1 MRRSLVVRMLAVS
14 IVVAVASIAATA
26 WLAALTASG
35 GIRQQQSQSLA
46 DDTRIYTTLLDY
58 AATHQSWSGVDDTI
72 SELERSTSRSIEL
85 QTAAAAA
92 PPGARASAVIDPL
105 AVDPVIL
112 PDAPVDRIDPDAA
125 GPYRLTADARAQLG
139 TIADRVAACLEQDGA
154 SVARRTLPSGRPA
167 VTTPFADDY
176 ARCGG
181 DELDHPTSTEAT
193 ALAALDSLVNQCLSG
208 AGVAPVAVNVDFSW
222 SPTVAQVAGA
232 EPAQTVR
239 DCIAASRKSQ
249 LAPYVAPSAVL
260 FVTSESGAAP
270 TTFDLSS
277 GNQLRIAAAAA
288 AVLLVTIVV
297 TVIASTRLTRPLRAL
312 TSAAQTMAGG
322 TSGTRVAVRGSD
334 EIARLGVAFNEMS
347 AARDAMEQQ
356 RRAMTSDIAH
366 ELRTPLSNIRGW
378 LEAARDGIV
387 TGDAA
392 LAASLLE
399 EAMLLQHIIDDL
411 QDLAMADAGRLRLN
425 RQPLPVAEL
434 LGQVVT
440 AHAVLAEAADI
451 RLGLR
456 VDGDPMTD
464 ADPLRLR
471 QVLDNLVRNALRYT
485 RAGGQVE
492 LHARQH
498 GDQVLIEVSDT
509 GIGIDAHD
517 LPHVFDRFWRAEK
530 SRNRESGGSGLG
542 LSIARRLV
550 EAHGGSI
557 AVTSTPGEGSVFR
570 VTLPAA

>member
-1 MRRSLVVRMLAVS
+1 MRRSLVLRMLTVS
-14 IVVAVASIAATA
+14 ILVAVASIAATA

-58 AATHQSWSGVDDTI
+58 GASHSDWAGVRGTVAA
-72 SELERSTSRSIEL
+72 LEKSTGRSIEL
-85 QTAAAAA
+85 QTSAA
-92 PPGARASAVIDPL
+92 PTPTGARASAVIDPL

-112 PDAPVDRIDPDAA
+112 PDAPADRIDPDAV
-125 GPYRLTADARAQLG
+125 GPYRLTAAEKTQTDA
-139 TIADRVAACLEQDGA
+139 IADRVVACLEQDGA
-154 SVARRTLPSGRPA
+154 TVSRRSLPSGRPA
-167 VTTPFADDY
+167 VTTPYADDY

-181 DELDHPTSTEAT
+181 DDLDRPTATEAT
-193 ALAALDSLVNQCLSG
+193 ALTALDTLVNQCLSA

-239 DCIAASRKSQ
+239 NCIATSRKTQ
-249 LAPYVAPSAVL
+249 LAPSVAAAAVL
-260 FVTSESGAAP
+260 YVTTDSGAGP

-277 GNQLRIAAAAA
+277 GNQWRIAAGAAG
-288 AVLLVTIVV
+288 VLLVTILV
-297 TVIASTRLTRPLRAL
+297 TVFASTRLTRPLRAL
-312 TSAAQTMAGG
+312 TAAAQAMAGG
-322 TSGTRVAVRGSD
+322 QPGTHVVVRGTD

-347 AARDAMEQQ
+347 AARDALEQQ

-392 LAASLLE
+392 LATSLLE

-440 AHAVLAEAADI
+440 AHAALAEAHDI
-451 RLGLR
+451 RLALSI
-456 VDGDPMTD
+456 DGEPVTD

-471 QVLDNLVRNALRYT
+471 QILDNLVRNALRYT
-485 RAGGQVE
+485 PPGGRVD
-492 LHARQH
+492 LHAHQL
-498 GDQVLIEVSDT
+498 GDRVLIEVSDT
-509 GIGIDAHD
+509 GIGIEADD

-530 SRNRESGGSGLG
+530 SRNRETGGSGLG
-542 LSIARRLV
+542 LSIVRRLV
-550 EAHGGSI
+550 DAHGGDI
-557 AVTSTPGEGSVFR
+557 AVTSTPGVGSVFR
-570 VTLPAA
+570 MTLPAV